1 MHWLWFG
8 FITVLCMS
16 LKHVA
21 SLSLDP
27 VASSELEQ
35 YIKKGDCVVSMRH
48 IRPRRKLHISIE
60 ALFMIDFP
68 TLKHKMSFFLDRK
81 QQRVTLDI
89 SSSGEIDSVHFD
101 IPHINETSTIRSLAL
116 HFHKSRISLLVDCK
130 ETSAHDVEMNFNQ
143 LYTQMD
149 DPVVKLVGI

>member
-1 MHWLWFG
+1 
-8 FITVLCMS
+8 
-16 LKHVA
+16 
-21 SLSLDP
+21 
-27 VASSELEQ
+27 
-35 YIKKGDCVVSMRH
+35 
-48 IRPRRKLHISIE
+48 
-60 ALFMIDFP
+60 MIDFP

-89 SSSGEIDSVHFD
+89 SSSGETDSVHFD

-149 DPVVKLVGI
+149 DPVVKLVGFVFYLKRTFFIVLHIHPPEICQIYV